1 MTSGPSSHVPSE
13 EAKWWPREPS
23 GWGGGGAA
31 ARPERTRRPGPS
43 SPRTA
48 RGPQL
53 RRVPAWRLRPG
64 EPGRRFGGGGP
75 RGREQGR
82 HYRPTLPVPRPQP
95 RVAPRPGPPRRDE
108 EGGRE
113 ELGGRGGAGRRQKGR
128 GGAEAW
134 AGKAAGAGQSGPLLR
149 RRALRWEFQMEGD
162 PAPPGASPRG
172 PGRRG
177 RQGQPLT

>member
-1 MTSGPSSHVPSE
+1 MTSKPSSQVPSE

-53 RRVPAWRLRPG
+53 RKLPAWRLRPG

-95 RVAPRPGPPRRDE
+95 RLAPRPGPPREGRRRGAGGTGRRGGE
-108 EGGRE
+108 ETEGTGRGRGVGRE
-113 ELGGRGGAGRRQKGR
+113 GSWGRA
-128 GGAEAW
+128 
-134 AGKAAGAGQSGPLLR
+134 SGPLLSH
-149 RRALRWEFQMEGD
+149 RALRWEFQMEGH